1 MLASNIVLFHQILLA
16 TYMLRNTLL
25 YHRGIQRSL
34 LPPGRTRDACPVRP
48 THVKRAV
55 YLIFSTQLHMSS
67 RFLPII
73 FFLTSLSHIS
83 DS

>member
-16 TYMLRNTLL
+16 TYMLRKMLL

-34 LPPGRTRDACPVRP
+34 PPDRTRDACPVRP

-55 YLIFSTQLHMSS
+55 YLIFLTRLHMSS

-83 DS
+83 DK